1 MTVLLK
7 DMPKS
12 DLPRERLIAYGV
24 ENLSNQELISII
36 LRTGTKGS
44 SVKEVSSNILKE
56 CKDVSALKDMTINRL
71 KEIKGLGEVKAI
83 TLTAALELGRRVYE
97 DKESVS
103 NEKIKNSREAYKFF
117 SKYIAREKQENL
129 LAIYLDNQN
138 RYISHKL
145 LFKGTLNSSI
155 VHPREVFK
163 HALLEN
169 ASGII
174 VMHNH
179 PSGST
184 RPSASDDETTRV
196 LAQTGS
202 IMGIKLLD
210 HLVVSKNG
218 YYSYVE
224 EGRLQYE

>member
-24 ENLSNQELISII
+24 ENLSNEELISII

-103 NEKIKNSREAYKFF
+103 NAKIKNSKEAYKFF

-169 ASGII
+169 ASGVI

-210 HLVVSKNG
+210 HLVVSKDG

>member
-7 DMPKS
+7 ALPKN
-12 DLPRERLIAYGV
+12 DLPRERLLEYGA
-24 ENLSNQELISII
+24 ENLSNEELISII

-44 SVKEVSSNILKE
+44 SVKELSSNILKE
-56 CKDVSALKDMTINRL
+56 CKDVSALKDLTINRL

-97 DKESVS
+97 DNETVS
-103 NEKIKNSREAYKFF
+103 NEKIKNSETAYKFF

-138 RYISHKL
+138 RYISHKI

-169 ASGII
+169 ASGVI

-179 PSGST
+179 PSGNT

-196 LAQTGS
+196 LAETGN

-210 HLVVSKNG
+210 HLVVSKDG